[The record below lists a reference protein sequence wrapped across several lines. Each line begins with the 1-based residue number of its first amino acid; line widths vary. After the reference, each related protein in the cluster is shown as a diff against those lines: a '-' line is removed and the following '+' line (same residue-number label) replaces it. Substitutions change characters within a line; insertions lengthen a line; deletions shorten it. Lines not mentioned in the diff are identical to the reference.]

1 MPTAWLVFVFWFL
14 VWQVVKRTV
23 APSLGVLLLGGVLV
37 GLRPWA
43 SPRFF
48 SLCRSWSRRY
58 FYAGRARVP
67 DEPVARHFLWLAFSS
82 VRHLRGS
89 ITTPL
94 RETRFLS
101 AHSGV
106 NFWIG
111 NNPVANG
118 YPKFPPGLHA
128 GQEAML
134 QDSITTAEKAA
145 GRPLK
150 RSEVS
155 KFWSAKASAWIH
167 EHPAAWLRLV
177 GVKIRNFWNAFQDD
191 DISVI
196 TALRDQGI
204 IFPGISFGLV
214 AALGLPGL
222 LIACCEDPR
231 RAGPLRPCS
240 CTWLR
245 C

>member
-1 MPTAWLVFVFWFL
+1 MAGVFF
-14 VWQVVKRTV
+14 
-23 APSLGVLLLGGVLV
+23 G
-37 GLRPWA
+37 A
-43 SPRFF
+43 SPA
-48 SLCRSWSRRY
+48 WIHNY
-58 FYAGRARVP
+58 V
-67 DEPVARHFLWLAFSS
+67 VARDP
-82 VRHLRGS
+82 V
-89 ITTPL
+89 
-94 RETRFLS
+94 FLS

-167 EHPAAWLRLV
+167 EHPGDWLRLV
-177 GVKIRNFWNAFQDD
+177 GVKIRNFWNAFQYD
-191 DISVI
+191 DISVV
-196 TALRDQGI
+196 TALRDQSDH
-204 IFPGISFGLV
+204 FPWHQFWVWSRRLACRACSSPARNIRRP
-214 AALGLPGL
+214 AGLPRL
-222 LIACCEDPR
+222 
-231 RAGPLRPCS
+231 CS
-240 CTWLR
+240 CTWRR